1 MDNPTLDVIHEKY
14 LTCLR
19 TFAKK
24 HFPNQPNRV
33 EELLVRLPEVLNY
46 SATFWKKAHFLK
58 DGFNK
63 NHPANE
69 KVYNSTTAFRE
80 LWNMLILRK
89 KTPKQSRLVVR
100 CQFRKLSRN
109 SLARLTRAF
118 YLSKESIND
127 DSFFQFSGSSGSES
141 TPGIQDVLCAIL
153 AKFYHWLTKH
163 YSYGLKSLMRMS
175 FQKIGRKT
183 MTQTHTADEIH
194 TANFRTI
201 KNCNRKRISKKMIC
215 YYWWLIVSL
224 SFKFNTTVRNC

>member
-1 MDNPTLDVIHEKY
+1 MASTKIILQM
-14 LTCLR
+14 
-19 TFAKK
+19 KK
-24 HFPNQPNRV
+24 FTIGR
-33 EELLVRLPEVLNY
+33 LLSENY
-46 SATFWKKAHFLK
+46 EICWFC
-58 DGFNK
+58 
-63 NHPANE
+63 
-69 KVYNSTTAFRE
+69 V
-80 LWNMLILRK
+80 K